1 MSDELRTSCFSFIIH
16 HSSFIISPDAHL
28 DRPCELAARAFL
40 PRAGGRVQVARA
52 RGRGDG
58 EGVRTDGRA
67 GRGGGPA
74 TRGRGRARRREV
86 VGEGREP
93 SGARVGSGALG
104 EG

>member
-1 MSDELRTSCFSFIIH
+1 MTTARFGRRRGFLLTTDYCFY
-16 HSSFIISPDAHL
+16 AHL

-40 PRAGGRVQVARA
+40 PRAGRRVRGARA

-58 EGVRTDGRA
+58 EGVRADSRA
-67 GRGGGPA
+67 GEGGGPA